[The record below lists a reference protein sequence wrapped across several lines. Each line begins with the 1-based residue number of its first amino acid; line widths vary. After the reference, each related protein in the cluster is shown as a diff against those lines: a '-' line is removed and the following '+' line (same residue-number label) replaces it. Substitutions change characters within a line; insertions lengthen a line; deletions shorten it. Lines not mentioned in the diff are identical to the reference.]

1 MIVKQ
6 IYTYNNY
13 RNFNYLLACPITREA
28 VAIDPLAS
36 DLCLKE
42 AAEDGLKI
50 VAIINTHEHF
60 DHIGGNEAI
69 VRNTG
74 CKIYAHK
81 NAKNSIP
88 NIDYGL
94 NAGDFVK
101 FGKSIEI
108 EILDTPGHTMSH
120 LCLLVRGEHNS
131 LFCGD
136 TLFNAGAGNCHN
148 GGDPISLYETFYNQ
162 LIKLEKNTKIYP
174 GHDYLKNNL
183 EFTLSLEPENK
194 KAIDL
199 LTKAKSEDFSI
210 NYVSSL
216 KNELNINT
224 FFRLK
229 ETSII
234 NSIIDKGEELKDN
247 SPMEVF
253 LALRRLRN
261 NW

>member
-229 ETSII
+229 EKSII